1 VQIEDIIP
9 DKDNQDHKL
18 RIINDFRSNMGK
30 KAQIKMFETIAV
42 LIVFFFMLIFGLVYY
57 NSTQTREIKRMIEDD
72 KQLRAIEIMKT
83 ATYLPELQCS
93 IDNVLTSNCLDKV
106 KLESFADVSDTNR
119 LYYAN
124 FFSFGRIYVNETYPE
139 QWGKVIFLND
149 KTTNKNKITN
159 FIPILIYDP
168 IDRKYAAGVLV
179 VEVLT

>member
-1 VQIEDIIP
+1 
-9 DKDNQDHKL
+9 
-18 RIINDFRSNMGK
+18 MMK

-57 NSTQTREIKRMIEDD
+57 NSTQTREIKRMIDDD

-93 IDNVLTSNCLDKV
+93 IDNVLTSNCLDRV
-106 KLESFADVSDTNR
+106 KLESFAEVSDTNR
-119 LYYAN
+119 MYYSN
-124 FFSFGRIYVNETYPE
+124 FFSFGKIYVNETYPAKPDKTIN
-139 QWGKVIFLND
+139 KVIYLND

-168 IDRKYAAGVLV
+168 IGRAYAAGVLV